1 MKLQGNTILLTG
13 GSAGIGLA
21 LAKEF
26 VALGNKVI
34 ITGRNA
40 EKLDAA
46 RNEVPALETIQSD
59 AADPEAVRSLAVQVK
74 ERFPEMNV
82 LLNNAGVFIARN
94 HTGPTE
100 DLVGLTAELDI
111 NLAAPIRMVSVFI
124 DQLKANRGTII
135 NVSSGLAFVPLQ
147 LSPVYC
153 ATKAALHSYTMSL
166 RQQLKGESV
175 EVIELMP
182 PAVHT
187 ALTAGMP
194 EDGDFKIMTTEE
206 LMKETFKGL
215 RAERLEI
222 RPGQA
227 NQLYWMSRIAPGFI
241 NAQLEKGSK
250 SLVPS
255 PESH

>member
-13 GSAGIGLA
+13 GGSGIGLA

-40 EKLDAA
+40 EKLEAA
-46 RNEVPALETIQSD
+46 RHETPALETIQSD
-59 AADPEAVRSLAVQVK
+59 AADPEALRALAAQVQ

-82 LLNNAGVFIARN
+82 LVNNAGVFIPRN
-94 HTGPTE
+94 HTGPSD
-100 DLVGLTAELDI
+100 DLVGLTAELDV
-111 NLAAPIRMVSVFI
+111 NLAGPIRMVSVFI
-124 DQLKANRGTII
+124 DQLKANRGTIV

-147 LSPVYC
+147 LSPIYC
-153 ATKAALHSYTMSL
+153 ATKAAVHSYTISL
-166 RQQLKGESV
+166 RQQLKDEGV

-187 ALTAGMP
+187 ALTADMP
-194 EDGDFKIMTTEE
+194 DDGDFKIITTEQ
-206 LMKETFKGL
+206 LVKETFSGL
-215 RAERLEI
+215 RAGRDEI

-241 NAQLEKGSK
+241 NAQLAKGSK
-250 SLVPS
+250 ALIPA
-255 PESH
+255 PESA